1 MSEVA
6 EVDADFLLQQ
16 MTSVTN
22 ELVQLCLQC
31 NSVDEDLQAKIDE
44 LSRQMDSNSSLVVD
58 MFHQS
63 SLEAQE
69 LSEKLKAVVAE
80 NESL

>member
-1 MSEVA
+1 
-6 EVDADFLLQQ
+6 
-16 MTSVTN
+16 
-22 ELVQLCLQC
+22 
-31 NSVDEDLQAKIDE
+31 
-44 LSRQMDSNSSLVVD
+44 MDSNSSLVVD